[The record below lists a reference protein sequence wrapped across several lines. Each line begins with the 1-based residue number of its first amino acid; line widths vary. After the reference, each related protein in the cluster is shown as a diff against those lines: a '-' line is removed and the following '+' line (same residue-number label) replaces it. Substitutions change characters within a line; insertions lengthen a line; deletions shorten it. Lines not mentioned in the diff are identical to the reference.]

1 MVMLLH
7 LLYGKPSKEFNEIYR
22 DEYIKDMLAQCKKFG
37 TSVENH
43 MLMVHTP
50 FQTEGKKDV
59 AAYKVV
65 LDEKDY
71 DGSSLVAIH
80 LSFQKLLASLRQPLQ
95 RRRNCK
101 RSRHCIT
108 IFLIVFCFRYSSTES
123 KVKNGY

>member
-37 TSVENH
+37 TTVENR
-43 MLMVHTP
+43 MLVVPAP
-50 FQTEGKKDV
+50 FQTECKKDV

-80 LSFQKLLASLRQPLQ
+80 LSFQKLLVSLRQPLQ
-95 RRRNCK
+95 RMKLQKEQTLHNDILDSFLLSLQFYK
-101 RSRHCIT
+101 R
-108 IFLIVFCFRYSSTES
+108 
-123 KVKNGY
+123 VK